1 MPTITRGRGQPRRKP
16 SSEVKGSR
24 GPRPDRRDVHRTT
37 LPGDPTI
44 RPTVPTAMGEENA
57 RFDPTGEPDEAK
69 ASSPV
74 RRGAAETGPHG
85 NRADRPPYVEA
96 RPLPSHRTTRRVTP
110 FKGGGRLAAR
120 GVLSCRGGRTPRGS
134 NDRDVTGIEVA

>member
-24 GPRPDRRDVHRTT
+24 GPRPDRRDIYRTA

-44 RPTVPTAMGEENA
+44 RPTVPTEMGEDNA

-69 ASSPV
+69 VSSPV

-85 NRADRPPYVEA
+85 NRADRPPYSPIP
-96 RPLPSHRTTRRVTP
+96 RKLGHRSP
-110 FKGGGRLAAR
+110 GHGRLAR
-120 GVLSCRGGRTPRGS
+120 VQ
-134 NDRDVTGIEVA
+134 